1 VTTLRELTESGG
13 VDWAVLDGLPEPA
26 LWLERLMAYS
36 QGAYAAN
43 TMRDALETDLPWVDA
58 AVDGALERATP
69 RIRRD
74 MAQELVR
81 LGDGKRCARL
91 LREDP
96 DALVRYGLLEHIQT
110 LDVGPMRDA
119 VVDAARSDSAPQVRG
134 LAISLSGSG
143 VDQGLVATEAV
154 VVWHAAGTGA
164 GSVAALEVA
173 AAHPDPFARAQA
185 LRALA
190 ASDPAAAHR
199 LAQPGDPDPTREVV
213 PATIRALARRAA
225 TASEALEQATL
236 ANGREAWQTVSSV
249 PLNKNTRAWLLAA
262 IGHPDQVVRRAVF
275 LQIGKRKEVEVVDA
289 LIGAARAGCVAA
301 ASALGHPW
309 KGDTVAPVMARLGLD
324 PRVRVAMVYKLA
336 DIVFRKKALRGDA
349 DILALMRA
357 AVRERGDAQLQAAQA
372 IQSMKAA
379 AAVPDLQHALRGAI
393 VEARRYPKGAL
404 DGGGPMAVGVILEGL
419 CRIGGVSVL
428 PDLQAAVDAGFG
440 PALPYVLPD
449 ALGAA
454 LTGL

>member
-1 VTTLRELTESGG
+1 
-13 VDWAVLDGLPEPA
+13 
-26 LWLERLMAYS
+26 
-36 QGAYAAN
+36 
-43 TMRDALETDLPWVDA
+43 
-58 AVDGALERATP
+58 
-69 RIRRD
+69 
-74 MAQELVR
+74 
-81 LGDGKRCARL
+81 
-91 LREDP
+91 
-96 DALVRYGLLEHIQT
+96 
-110 LDVGPMRDA
+110 
-119 VVDAARSDSAPQVRG
+119 
-134 LAISLSGSG
+134 
-143 VDQGLVATEAV
+143 
-154 VVWHAAGTGA
+154 
-164 GSVAALEVA
+164 
-173 AAHPDPFARAQA
+173 
-185 LRALA
+185 
-190 ASDPAAAHR
+190 
-199 LAQPGDPDPTREVV
+199 VV

-336 DIVFRKKALRGDA
+336 DIVF
-349 DILALMRA
+349 LALMRA